1 MNFDRKKCTGIA
13 VLCDVFFASSPPFL
27 HLLIY
32 EKWKTCGSL
41 VYQINAAIIC
51 FAKLVLHLCMKNYKK
66 KNRDVLTLD
75 SVAEHSRPLNTF
87 SANFQELLFE
97 YVCNDFCSSLKSFF
111 FTMFLKLIFQI
122 MFDNTQLPCIYSAKI
137 FFFLKFFSPKF
148 FKIIQR
154 GFHCLVNTYS

>member
-1 MNFDRKKCTGIA
+1 MF
-13 VLCDVFFASSPPFL
+13 
-27 HLLIY
+27 
-32 EKWKTCGSL
+32 SL
-41 VYQINAAIIC
+41 QVVPLSFIC
-51 FAKLVLHLCMKNYKK
+51 WFMKNGKPVAAWYTRSMQQLSVMQSWYFIYAWKITKK
-66 KNRDVLTLD
+66 KSRDVLTLD

-97 YVCNDFCSSLKSFF
+97 YVCNALDFCSSLKSFF
-111 FTMFLKLIFQI
+111 LLCFWSWYSKLCLIIHNFPAYI
-122 MFDNTQLPCIYSAKI
+122 LSKI

>member
-1 MNFDRKKCTGIA
+1 MENLWQPGIPDQCSNYL
-13 VLCDVFFASSPPFL
+13 LCKVGTSFM
-27 HLLIY
+27 H
-32 EKWKTCGSL
+32 EKL
-41 VYQINAAIIC
+41 Q
-51 FAKLVLHLCMKNYKK
+51 K

-122 MFDNTQLPCIYSAKI
+122 MFDNTQLPCIYSAKKI
-137 FFFLKFFSPKF
+137 FFLKFFSPKF

>member
-1 MNFDRKKCTGIA
+1 MF
-13 VLCDVFFASSPPFL
+13 
-27 HLLIY
+27 
-32 EKWKTCGSL
+32 SL
-41 VYQINAAIIC
+41 QVVPLSFIC
-51 FAKLVLHLCMKNYKK
+51 WFMKNGKPVAAWYTRSMQQLSVMQSWYFIYAWKITKK
-66 KNRDVLTLD
+66 KNRHVLTLD

-97 YVCNDFCSSLKSFF
+97 YVCNALDYCSSLKSFF
-111 FTMFLKLIFQI
+111 LLCFWSWYSKLCLIIHNFPAYI
-122 MFDNTQLPCIYSAKI
+122 LPKK

>member
-1 MNFDRKKCTGIA
+1 MF
-13 VLCDVFFASSPPFL
+13 
-27 HLLIY
+27 
-32 EKWKTCGSL
+32 SL
-41 VYQINAAIIC
+41 QVVPLSFIC
-51 FAKLVLHLCMKNYKK
+51 WFMKNGKPVAACYTRSMQQLSVMQSWYFIYAWKITKK
-66 KNRDVLTLD
+66 KIRDVLTLD

-97 YVCNDFCSSLKSFF
+97 YVCNALDFCSSLKSFF

-122 MFDNTQLPCIYSAKI
+122 MFDNTQLPCIYSAKN

-154 GFHCLVNTYS
+154 GFPCLVNTYS